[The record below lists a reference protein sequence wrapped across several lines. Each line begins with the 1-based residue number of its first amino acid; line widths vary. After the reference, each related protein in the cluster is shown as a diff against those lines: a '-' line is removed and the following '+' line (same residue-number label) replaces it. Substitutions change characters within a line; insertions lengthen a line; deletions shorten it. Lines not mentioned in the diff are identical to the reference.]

1 MSEMLD
7 ATALMLQQAN
17 QVAQTISVSDT
28 DHRDRQFM
36 REMNE
41 KNQQFAREM
50 NDLNYERYKE
60 ALEYDSP
67 AQQYQRL
74 LQAGLNP
81 SLYMAGNQSSNA
93 AGTLPQASVPEMD
106 SFGYTPSNY
115 LMDFTASNQGWQN
128 AVMNNMERKRVEIE
142 QDKMYRYKD
151 AKDAEI
157 KNLEKMG
164 IIYEKQGTEIQK
176 RIDQFRW
183 SIEEAKQKAKAA
195 EEIAK
200 QEHMKTE
207 GETTFNYKKYMDKLE
222 KQQYVFENEV
232 DSMVKGLQGA
242 ESGARYVVWKNALD
256 NLTRIIEWVQHGA
269 ESIGFKGLNLS
280 SGGYEKNSFNLPN
293 AGRLNAPVDSLSNP
307 SWQNAD

>member
-17 QVAQTISVSDT
+17 QVAQTISVSNT

-50 NDLNYERYKE
+50 NDLNYEHYLD

-74 LQAGLNP
+74 LAAGLNP
-81 SLYMAGNQSSNA
+81 AMYMEGNQNSNA

-115 LMDFTASNQGWQN
+115 LKDFTASNQGWQN

-157 KNLEKMG
+157 KGLELQNLLT
-164 IIYEKQGTEIQK
+164 EKQGTEVQK
-176 RIDQFRW
+176 RIDQFKW
-183 SIEEAKQKAKAA
+183 TIEEAKEKAKAA
-195 EEIAK
+195 AEVAK
-200 QEHMKTE
+200 QEQMKTE
-207 GETTFNYKKYMDKLE
+207 GESTYNYKKYMDKLD
-222 KQQYVFENEV
+222 KQQYIFDNEV
-232 DSMVKGLQGA
+232 DSFVKGLEGA
-242 ESGARYVVWKNALD
+242 EAGSRFLLWHNFLNNAS
-256 NLTRIIEWVQHGA
+256 RIIEWAQHTAASFG
-269 ESIGFKGLNLS
+269 IKGLSLS
-280 SGGYEKNSFNLPN
+280 TGGYEANSFNLPN

>member
-1 MSEMLD
+1 MSELLD
-7 ATALMLQQAN
+7 ATALLASQGN
-17 QVAQTISVSDT
+17 QVAQTIQVTGT
-28 DHRDRQFM
+28 DHRDRAFM

-50 NDLNYERYKE
+50 NDLNYERYQK

-74 LQAGLNP
+74 LAAGLNP
-81 SLYMAGNQSSNA
+81 SLYMEGNQNSNA

-115 LMDFTASNQGWQN
+115 LLDFTSSNQGWQN
-128 AVMNNMERKRVEIE
+128 AALNNMERKRVEIE

-157 KNLEKMG
+157 KGLELHNLLT
-164 IIYEKQGTEIQK
+164 EKQGTEVQK
-176 RIDQFRW
+176 RIDQFKW
-183 SIEEAKQKAKAA
+183 TIEEAKQKAKAA

-200 QEHMKTE
+200 QESMKSD
-207 GETTFNYKKYMDKLE
+207 GESTYNYKKYLDKLD
-222 KQQYVFENEV
+222 KQQYIFDNEV
-232 DSMVKGLQGA
+232 DAMVKGLQGA
-242 ESGARYVVWKNALD
+242 ESGARFVIYKNALD
-256 NLTRIIEWVQHGA
+256 NMTRLIDWVQHQASRLG
-269 ESIGFKGLNLS
+269 IKGLSLS
-280 SGGYEKNSFNLPN
+280 SGGYEAGSFNLPN

-307 SWQNAD
+307 SWRNAD